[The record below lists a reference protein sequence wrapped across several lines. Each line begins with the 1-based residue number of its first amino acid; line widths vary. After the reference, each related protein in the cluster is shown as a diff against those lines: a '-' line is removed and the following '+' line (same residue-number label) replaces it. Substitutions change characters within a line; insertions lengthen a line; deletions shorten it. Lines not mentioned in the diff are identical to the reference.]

1 MAPKNRPSKPTGA
14 PVLWI
19 VSDGRGDTAAQ
30 LLQAATL
37 QFEGV
42 RYRLKRHR
50 HVRTTRRVES
60 IVARAAR
67 AGAPVFY
74 TLVADDTRRAMR
86 RAAAL
91 HLVAVVD
98 LLGPTFRAL
107 HDVFRKG
114 RSARPGLLEAVERER
129 DDRMEAIDYTLKHDD
144 GQRPHELGQAD
155 VVLVGVSRSAKSSTC
170 FYLAYEGVRAAN
182 VPLVPGIDPPPQLTR
197 LPPENVVGLRVNLDR
212 LLTVRDAR
220 ARNLR
225 LVESDDYT
233 DKRSVGREIV
243 EANRIMDR
251 HGWESI
257 DASYLAIEEIAH
269 EVMRMRGLRRWS
281 GKRP

>member
-1 MAPKNRPSKPTGA
+1 MATRRRAAKTPKS

-19 VSDGRGDTAAQ
+19 VSDGRGETAAQ
-30 LLQAATL
+30 LLRAATL

-50 HVRTTRRVES
+50 HVRTAARVES
-60 IVARAAR
+60 IIARAAKEH
-67 AGAPVFY
+67 APVFY

-86 RAAAL
+86 RAAAE

-98 LLGPTFRAL
+98 LLGPSFRAL
-107 HDVFRKG
+107 HDVFHRG
-114 RSARPGLLEAVERER
+114 RIARPGLLEAVERER
-129 DDRMEAIDYTLKHDD
+129 TDRMDAIDYTLKHDD
-144 GQRPHELGQAD
+144 GQRPHELHLAD

-170 FYLAYEGVRAAN
+170 FYLAYEGIRAAN
-182 VPLVPGIDPPPQLTR
+182 VPLVPGVDPPAQLTR
-197 LPPENVVGLRVNLDR
+197 LPQEKVVGLRINLDR
-212 LLTVRDAR
+212 LLSVRDAR

-225 LVESDDYT
+225 LRTEDDYT
-233 DKRSVGREIV
+233 DKRTVGREIV
-243 EANRIMDR
+243 AANRIMER

-269 EVMRMRGLRRWS
+269 EVLRLRGLPRWS
-281 GKRP
+281 AH